1 MEIEASKFLK
11 LGYTSVGV
19 VVSWDCD
26 NAKKKIGFKQLWQH
40 ATKDT
45 CFRFFK
51 ETDNGIAILTG
62 EVNDL
67 YVIDIDVLKE
77 KDIKLGIQ
85 DGVETFKLLIEKY
98 GGLSEDVPIQRS
110 ASGGLHYFFSLSK
123 SLQNGLL
130 TEKNQT
136 KVSVNGSLTT
146 IDSRGTKG
154 CIIAAPTEYMA
165 GNEPKKYQWIKP
177 LVPVDKLHSLPSWCI
192 DMLNQSVNAAS
203 NEVRSLT
210 LHKNPS
216 GNVSKGKSKETMF
229 RYATQPHVEGL
240 FEAHFQHIYDREQG
254 YDGSFLEKKPCALCN
269 QTHQAN
275 NYMIRQI
282 VEAVYYVKN
291 YSTSCKS
298 GAFNWESSILL
309 NSVIETPKSDEPYAR
324 IFKEVMRSRG
334 IEILYT
340 ESNGF
345 LCFNGHYWE
354 ELHKLT
360 VAGEVRSVCGK
371 LLEMLYKN
379 IRIRPI
385 DNDQDSDATKDEK
398 QKMALKVK
406 KFKVGRSYI
415 KKAGSVNSILE
426 CYKQMFFDTEIEK
439 KLNMNKDIL
448 VVGNGV
454 IDLKTGILRE
464 GLESDYTTIMIDT
477 MYDPT
482 IATEDIDMF
491 FSSIFNDDQ
500 ELIEY
505 VQCLLGYAI
514 TGHTSEQIW
523 CIFTGEGSNGKSLL
537 MSIIEKLM
545 GKFYVTAPHEIFF
558 SNDRKTQAGAATAH
572 LATLKGARICVKEEA
587 DPKDSLNIETIKIV
601 SGESTITSRGLYE
614 KNYTSF
620 VPTALPILLCNHKP
634 EFDVD
639 DYAMLR
645 RIVVIP
651 FDNIYCSPD
660 DPRMPYDSCNPRH
673 RLRDSNLRT
682 KLVLD
687 DCQQQ
692 LLTWLVRGAV
702 KWSVSGLGPQPE
714 IIKNA
719 LNNYCSEN
727 DKLGQF
733 IEEQCELGPTFHVNA
748 RVFRDT
754 FTQYTNTRI
763 QQKDLIEMMKKRGFK
778 YIYHR
783 AGDGKNA
790 RIYNGLKLIMVQEI

>member
-19 VVSWDCD
+19 FVSWDCD
-26 NAKKKIGFKQLWQH
+26 NAKKKIAFKQLWQH
-40 ATKDT
+40 ATKDDSWS
-45 CFRFFK
+45 RFFK

-67 YVIDIDVLKE
+67 YVIDCDIPKQ
-77 KDIKLGIQ
+77 KDIELGIL
-85 DGVETFKLLIEKY
+85 DGVETFKSLVEKH
-98 GGLSEDVPIQRS
+98 GGLPEDVPIQRS

-130 TEKNQT
+130 SEKNQT
-136 KVSVNGSLTT
+136 KVPVNGFQTT

-154 CIIAAPTEYMA
+154 CIITAPTEYMA

-192 DMLNQSVNAAS
+192 DMLNQSVIPVS
-203 NEVRSLT
+203 NEGKSLT
-210 LHKNPS
+210 LYKDPSKVS
-216 GNVSKGKSKETMF
+216 GNPGMTRFKH
-229 RYATQPHVEGL
+229 ATQPHVESL
-240 FEAHFQHIYDREQG
+240 FEAHFQHIYDREHG

-269 QTHQAN
+269 HTHRAN

-282 VEAVYYVKN
+282 VEAVYYIKN
-291 YSTSCKS
+291 YSSSCRS
-298 GAFNWESSILL
+298 GAFNWENSILL
-309 NSVIETPKSDEPYAR
+309 NSVIETPNSDEPYAR

-340 ESNGF
+340 ESCGF

-354 ELHKLT
+354 ELHKFT
-360 VAGEVRSVCGK
+360 VAQELRSVCGK

-379 IRIRPI
+379 IRVGPI
-385 DNDQDSDATKDEK
+385 NNEQDSDATKAEK
-398 QKMALKVK
+398 QKLLQKVN
-406 KFKVGRSYI
+406 KFKTGRSYI
-415 KKAGSVNSILE
+415 KKAGSVSSILE
-426 CYKQMFFDTEIEK
+426 CYKQMFFDTETEK
-439 KLNMNKDIL
+439 RLNTNNDIL

-454 IDLKTGILRE
+454 IDLRTGILRE
-464 GLESDYTTIMIDT
+464 GLESDYTTIKIDT
-477 MYDPT
+477 TYDPA
-482 IATEDIDMF
+482 IPTEDIDAF
-491 FSSIFNDDQ
+491 FSSIFNDDH

-505 VQCLLGYAI
+505 VQRLLGYAI
-514 TGHTSEQIW
+514 TSHTSEQVW

-545 GKFYVTAPHEIFF
+545 GKYYVTAPHEIFF
-558 SNDRKTQAGAATAH
+558 KNDRKTQAGAATAH

-587 DPKDSLNIETIKIV
+587 DPRDSLNIETIKIV

-651 FDNIYCSPD
+651 FNNIYCSPHD
-660 DPRMPYDSCNPRH
+660 LRMPYDPCNPRH
-673 RLRDSNLRT
+673 RLRDSNLRR
-682 KLVLD
+682 KLMLSN
-687 DCQQQ
+687 CQQQ

-702 KWSVSGLGPQPE
+702 KWSVSGLGLQPE

-719 LNNYCSEN
+719 LNNYYSEN
-727 DKLGQF
+727 DKLGLF
-733 IEEQCELGPTFHVNA
+733 IDEQCELGRDFHVNA
-748 RVFRDT
+748 TLFRVAFN
-754 FTQYTNTRI
+754 QYANAKI
-763 QQKDLIEMMKKRGFK
+763 QQKDMVEMMNKRGFQ
-778 YIYHR
+778 YVRLRI
-783 AGDGKNA
+783 GDGKQG
-790 RIYNGLKLIMVQEI
+790 RVYNGLKLMEGITSI

>member
-26 NAKKKIGFKQLWQH
+26 GAKKKIAFKQLWQH

-45 CFRFFK
+45 CSRFFK

-67 YVIDIDVLKE
+67 YVIDCDVPKQ
-77 KDIKLGIQ
+77 KDIDLGIQ
-85 DGVETFKLLIEKY
+85 DGVETFKSLIEKH
-98 GGLSEDVPIQRS
+98 GGLPGDVPIQRS
-110 ASGGLHYFFSLSK
+110 ASGGVHYFFSLSK
-123 SLQNGLL
+123 SLHNGLL
-130 TEKNQT
+130 SEKNQT
-136 KVSVNGSLTT
+136 KVPVNGSQTT

-165 GNEPKKYQWIKP
+165 GDEPKKYQWIKP

-192 DMLNQSVNAAS
+192 DMLNLAANAVS

-210 LHKNPS
+210 LYRNPEI
-216 GNVSKGKSKETMF
+216 SKGKSKVMVF
-229 RYATQPHVEGL
+229 KYATRPLVENQ

-269 QTHQAN
+269 QTHRAN
-275 NYMIRQI
+275 NYMVRQI
-282 VEAVYYVKN
+282 VEAVYYIKN

-309 NSVIETPKSDEPYAR
+309 NSVIETPNSDEPYAR

-334 IEILYT
+334 IEIVYT
-340 ESNGF
+340 EGSGF

-354 ELHKLT
+354 ELHRLT
-360 VAGEVRSVCGK
+360 VAQEIRSVCGK

-379 IRIRPI
+379 IHISP
-385 DNDQDSDATKDEK
+385 DNDQDSDAAKAEK
-398 QKMALKVK
+398 QKLLQKVN
-406 KFKVGRSYI
+406 KFKIGRSYI
-415 KKAGSVNSILE
+415 KRAGSVNSILE
-426 CYKQMFFDTEIEK
+426 CYKQMFFDPEIEK
-439 KLNMNKDIL
+439 RLNTNNDIL

-454 IDLKTGILRE
+454 VDLRTGQLRE

-477 MYDPT
+477 TYEPA
-482 IATEDIDMF
+482 IATGDIDAF

-505 VQCLLGYAI
+505 VQRLLGYAI

-537 MSIIEKLM
+537 MSVIEKLM
-545 GKFYVTAPHEIFF
+545 GRLYVTAPREIFF
-558 SNDRKTQAGAATAH
+558 KNDRKTQAGAATAH
-572 LATLKGARICVKEEA
+572 LAALKGARICVKEEA
-587 DPKDSLNIETIKIV
+587 DPKDALNIEIIKIV

-614 KNYTSF
+614 KSYTSF

-651 FDNIYCSPD
+651 FNNIYCSPH
-660 DPRMPYDSCNPRH
+660 DPRMPYDACNPRH
-673 RLRDSNLRT
+673 RLRDSNLRR

-687 DCQQQ
+687 TSQQQ
-692 LLTWLVRGAV
+692 LLTWLVRGAG
-702 KWSVSGLGPQPE
+702 KWFASGLGPQPE
-714 IIKNA
+714 SIKNA
-719 LNNYCSEN
+719 LSDYYEEN
-727 DKLGQF
+727 DRLGQF
-733 IEEQCELGPTFHVNA
+733 IDEQCDLGRDFHVNA
-748 RVFRDT
+748 RVFRDA
-754 FTQYTNTRI
+754 FAQYANARI
-763 QQKDLIEMMKKRGFK
+763 QQKDLAEMMNKRGFQ
-778 YIYHR
+778 YVR
-783 AGDGKNA
+783 LRTGDGKRD
-790 RIYNGLKLIMVQEI
+790 RIYKGLKLIMVQEL